1 MTLGTTDEHRDLRDA
16 VRAFTAKAAPE
27 HVLRAAVEADVE
39 ELPPFWGELAGQGL
53 LGAHLP
59 ERLGGGG
66 AELVELAVIV
76 EEMGRG
82 LVPGPFLPTVLAGEV
97 LRRAGHER
105 WLGELA
111 AGERAAAVGL
121 EAGTLTVEHDSG
133 RPVLRGRSGAVLGG
147 HIAGLFVLPAADR
160 RGTGWVVVP
169 SAELDVEHPP
179 GHDPTRRLGVVE
191 ADGVEL
197 SPDAVLALDDPDL
210 PRQVAAVL
218 VAAEASG
225 IADWATTTA
234 AEYAAQREQFGRAI
248 GSFQAVKHR
257 CARMLARAEQARVC
271 AWDAARAAGGGDPQQ
286 AAMAAAVAGATSA
299 DAAFEVTKDCVQV
312 LGGIGF
318 TWEHAA
324 GLYLRRAQTLRAVL
338 GTGEHW
344 RRRVARL
351 ALGDVRRKLAVDL
364 PPQAEQTRT
373 AVRAELDDVAR
384 SADVSGALA
393 DRGFTAPHLP
403 APWGRDAD
411 AVAQLVIAEEL
422 DRAGLQPPDMV
433 IGNWVVPTLVEHGST
448 EQQQRFLPPT
458 LRGDLVWC
466 QLFSEPEAGS
476 DLAALRTSARRVSGG
491 WRLTGQK
498 VWTSMATEADWGIC
512 LARTDPDAPKHR
524 GISYFLVDMSEPGI
538 EVRPLR
544 ELTGDALFNEVWLED
559 VFVPDE
565 CLVASPGDGWR
576 LARTTLAN
584 ERVSMSRGSSLGG
597 PAEALL
603 AGCGPDPDEHRL
615 TELGGILCDAQSGG
629 LFSLRNTIRSM
640 AGEQPG
646 AESSVAKLLGVEH
659 VQQVWETAVR
669 WQGCDALLGVP
680 QRGDPAWEF
689 LNARCLTIA
698 GGTTEIQ
705 LSIIG
710 ERLLGL
716 PREPKPAAR
725 TG

>member
-27 HVLRAAVEADVE
+27 QVLRAAVDADVE
-39 ELPPFWGELAGQGL
+39 QLPPFWAELADQGL

-59 ERLGGGG
+59 ERVGGGG
-66 AELVELAVIV
+66 SELMELAVIV
-76 EEMGRG
+76 EELGRG
-82 LVPGPFLPTVLAGEV
+82 LVPGPFVPTALAGEV

-105 WLGELA
+105 WLGDLA
-111 AGERAAAVGL
+111 AGARAAAVGL
-121 EAGTLTVEHDSG
+121 DAGTLVLERESG
-133 RPVLRGRSGAVLGG
+133 KTVLRGRSGAVLGG
-147 HIAGLFVLPAADR
+147 HVADVLVLPAADR
-160 RGTGWVVVP
+160 GGTSWVVLP
-169 SAELDVEHPP
+169 SSELNVERPP
-179 GHDPTRRLGVVE
+179 SHDPTRRLAVMDADEVVLPSE
-191 ADGVEL
+191 
-197 SPDAVLALDDPDL
+197 AVLELDADL
-210 PRQVAAVL
+210 PRELAAVL
-218 VAAEASG
+218 LAAEASG

-257 CARMLARAEQARVC
+257 CARMLARGEQARVC
-271 AWDAARAAGGGDPQQ
+271 AWDAARAASGDDPQQ
-286 AAMAAAVAGATSA
+286 AAMAAAVAAATSA
-299 DAAFEVTKDCVQV
+299 DAAFEVAKDCVQV

-338 GTGEHW
+338 GSGEHW

-351 ALGDVRRKLAVDL
+351 ALSDVRRKLAVDL
-364 PPQAEQTRT
+364 PPHAEQTRT
-373 AVRAELDDVAR
+373 AVRAELDEVAR
-384 SADVSGALA
+384 SADVARELA

-403 APWGRDAD
+403 APWGRGAD

-422 DRAGLQPPDMV
+422 DRAELQPPDMV

-458 LRGDLVWC
+458 LRGDVVWC

-476 DLAALRTSARRVSGG
+476 DLAALRTRATRVPGG

-498 VWTSMATEADWGIC
+498 VWTSMATQAAWGIC
-512 LARTDPDAPKHR
+512 LARTDPDVPKHR
-524 GISYFLVDMSEPGI
+524 GISYFLVDMSDPGI
-538 EVRPLR
+538 EIRPLR
-544 ELTGDALFNEVWLED
+544 ELTGDALFNEVWLQD

-603 AGCGPDPDEHRL
+603 AESGSEPDEHRM

-669 WQGCDALLGVP
+669 WRGCEALLGET

-689 LNARCLTIA
+689 LSARCLSIA